1 MATVT
6 ITLTDKCDSTVD
18 VDVQTSGVTD
28 EDDSESYALH
38 TAIWLTDKLIKARE
52 AAAQAVRQA

>member
-6 ITLTDKCDSTVD
+6 ITL
-18 VDVQTSGVTD
+18 TD